1 MNVKKVYIFGMGK
14 GKAFVDRCF
23 LKDRTKCIGYV
34 NNFRK
39 DTEKTYDNIPIVKQD
54 ELEEDFDY
62 IVITLMQYE
71 DTKKDLIQQG
81 IEPEKIICFFDF
93 SDAGNEVYWNIL
105 DSYKWRTELM
115 WRHYI
120 GTVMPALE
128 NLDYEIYAETE
139 AVHNQCPKIMDVDR
153 TVELLLKNKKCMA
166 RFGDNEFEL
175 MCGRVRTN
183 YQDVN
188 MKLGER
194 LKEVLHSQN
203 NNLLVAIANDYG
215 NLSQYTD
222 RAAQDIRSYMS
233 AAVRRQHMELLDL
246 NREYCDA
253 YVSRPYIIYRDKR
266 KAGKRFEN
274 IKKIWNEQDVLIVEG
289 EYTRFGV
296 GNDLLNNAA
305 SVSRVMAP
313 SQNAFSKYDEIVA
326 KVREQGRNKLILAIL
341 GPTATVMAYDLS
353 NEGYWIIDIGQLDV
367 EYEWYLRRVEERCN
381 IPYKCV
387 SEVMQYGEIV
397 TDTTEDYIRKYR
409 AEIVAAIL

>member
-1 MNVKKVYIFGMGK
+1 MKKIYIFGMGK
-14 GKAFVDRCF
+14 GKAFVDRCL
-23 LKDRTKCIGYV
+23 LKDQAKCIGYV

-39 DTEKTYDNIPIVKQD
+39 DTERIYNNIPIVKQD
-54 ELEEDFDY
+54 ELEDDY
-62 IVITLMQYE
+62 DYMVITLMQYR
-71 DTKKDLIQQG
+71 DTKKDLIRQG

-93 SDAGNEVYWNIL
+93 LDAGNEAYWNIL
-105 DSYKWRTELM
+105 DSYKWRMELM
-115 WRHYI
+115 WGHYT

-139 AVHNQCPKIMDVDR
+139 DVRDQCPKIMDVDR
-153 TVELLLKNKKCMA
+153 TAELLLKDKKCMA

-194 LKEVLHSQN
+194 LKEVLHSQDD
-203 NNLLVAIANDYG
+203 NLLVAIANDYG
-215 NLSQYTD
+215 NLGQYTD
-222 RAAQDIRSYMS
+222 MAAQAIRSYIS
-233 AAVRRQHMELLDL
+233 RAVRQQHMELLDID
-246 NREYCDA
+246 REYGDA
-253 YVSRPYIIYRDKR
+253 YISRPYIIYRNKK
-266 KAGKRFEN
+266 KAGERFEN

-296 GNDLLNNAA
+296 GNDLLDNAA
-305 SVSRVMAP
+305 SVARVIAP
-313 SQNAFSKYDEIVA
+313 SQNAFSQYDEIIA
-326 KVREQGRNKLILAIL
+326 KVREQGRNKLILVIL

-353 NEGYWIIDIGQLDV
+353 KEGYWIIDIGQLDV
-367 EYEWYLRRVEERCN
+367 EYEWYLRNVKERCN

-397 TDTTEDYIRKYR
+397 TDDTEDYIKKYK